1 MRDLRYGIEI
11 EMTGL
16 SRGKAAE
23 TLAGFLGTRAEHTGG
38 GYDAYA
44 MRDAQ
49 GRVWKIV
56 SDGSIQTQKKV
67 RGQTVAAD
75 STYSVELVSP
85 VCVYED
91 IGTIQEIVRALRRN
105 NALVND
111 SCGIHVHVGAE
122 KFDAQHLRNITNIM
136 ASKEELIYK
145 ALQVDLNRSQDYCR
159 RVEQRFLR
167 QVNEKKP
174 QSLDRFK
181 SIWYNGRDGSNV
193 HYHASRYH
201 ALNLH
206 SVFQKGTVEFRMC
219 ALPGFVDSKNE
230 EKTERNAGYL
240 VVSHSGGGMLRQGT
254 RKGIRRTPANRG
266 MRAHWVVKGL
276 DISEDV
282 CHGMCP

>member
-23 TLAGFLGTRAEHTGG
+23 TLAGFFGTRAEHTGG
-38 GYDAYA
+38 SYDAYA
-44 MRDAQ
+44 VRDAQ
-49 GRVWKIV
+49 DRVWKLV

-167 QVNEKKP
+167 Q
-174 QSLDRFK
+174 
-181 SIWYNGRDGSNV
+181 G
-193 HYHASRYH
+193 
-201 ALNLH
+201 
-206 SVFQKGTVEFRMC
+206 
-219 ALPGFVDSKNE
+219 
-230 EKTERNAGYL
+230 
-240 VVSHSGGGMLRQGT
+240 
-254 RKGIRRTPANRG
+254 
-266 MRAHWVVKGL
+266 
-276 DISEDV
+276 
-282 CHGMCP
+282 

>member
-23 TLAGFLGTRAEHTGG
+23 TLAGFFGTRAEHTGG
-38 GYDAYA
+38 SYDAYA
-44 MRDAQ
+44 VRDAQ
-49 GRVWKIV
+49 DRVWKLV

-145 ALQVDLNRSQDYCR
+145 ALQVEGCLYEREIVHR
-159 RVEQRFLR
+159 IWEQSGS
-167 QVNEKKP
+167 EA
-174 QSLDRFK
+174 
-181 SIWYNGRDGSNV
+181 NGTALSDGGSGMQRDAV
-193 HYHASRYH
+193 R
-201 ALNLH
+201 
-206 SVFQKGTVEFRMC
+206 
-219 ALPGFVDSKNE
+219 P
-230 EKTERNAGYL
+230 
-240 VVSHSGGGMLRQGT
+240 
-254 RKGIRRTPANRG
+254 
-266 MRAHWVVKGL
+266 
-276 DISEDV
+276 
-282 CHGMCP
+282 

>member
-23 TLAGFLGTRAEHTGG
+23 TLAGFFGTRAEHTGG

-44 MRDAQ
+44 VRDAQ
-49 GRVWKIV
+49 GRVWKLV

-91 IGTIQEIVRALRRN
+91 IETIQEIVRALRRN

-111 SCGIHVHVGAE
+111 
-122 KFDAQHLRNITNIM
+122 
-136 ASKEELIYK
+136 
-145 ALQVDLNRSQDYCR
+145 
-159 RVEQRFLR
+159 
-167 QVNEKKP
+167 
-174 QSLDRFK
+174 
-181 SIWYNGRDGSNV
+181 
-193 HYHASRYH
+193 
-201 ALNLH
+201 
-206 SVFQKGTVEFRMC
+206 C

-266 MRAHWVVKGL
+266 MRAHRIVKSL

-282 CHGMCP
+282 CHGLCP

>member
-23 TLAGFLGTRAEHTGG
+23 TLAGFFGTRAEHTGG
-38 GYDAYA
+38 SYDAYA
-44 MRDAQ
+44 VRDAQ
-49 GRVWKIV
+49 DRVWKLV

-67 RGQTVAAD
+67 RGQTVYAD

-136 ASKEELIYK
+136 AEVIAK
-145 ALQVDLNRSQDYCR
+145 V
-159 RVEQRFLR
+159 
-167 QVNEKKP
+167 
-174 QSLDRFK
+174 
-181 SIWYNGRDGSNV
+181 G
-193 HYHASRYH
+193 
-201 ALNLH
+201 
-206 SVFQKGTVEFRMC
+206 
-219 ALPGFVDSKNE
+219 
-230 EKTERNAGYL
+230 TER
-240 VVSHSGGGMLRQGT
+240 SERSIST
-254 RKGIRRTPANRG
+254 RKKRSAKKSVQKQSPCWRRP
-266 MRAHWVVKGL
+266 L
-276 DISEDV
+276 EE
-282 CHGMCP
+282 